1 MPKVT
6 VLGSNTAGTK
16 IQVFYLE
23 VQQAMVGRTASQRK
37 ESFQIGCW
45 LGVVDYPGKNRL
57 RSHCESTG
65 TMAASRRQKKNR
77 EAEDFHCSWK
87 AGNSVHKNIIS
98 LIRKKEKI
106 LKAEG
111 KSPVHTNINKNKN
124 QKPSRPDQC
133 HIKGSV
139 GLLPTVSPG

>member
-6 VLGSNTAGTK
+6 VLGRSTAGTK

-45 LGVVDYPGKNRL
+45 LGVVDYSGKNRL

-65 TMAASRRQKKNR
+65 TMVASRRQKKTER
-77 EAEDFHCSWK
+77 LK
-87 AGNSVHKNIIS
+87 IS
-98 LIRKKEKI
+98 TVPGRQGILCIRISFPLSGKKI
-106 LKAEG
+106 LKVEG
-111 KSPVHTNINKNKN
+111 KSPVHTNINKNKK